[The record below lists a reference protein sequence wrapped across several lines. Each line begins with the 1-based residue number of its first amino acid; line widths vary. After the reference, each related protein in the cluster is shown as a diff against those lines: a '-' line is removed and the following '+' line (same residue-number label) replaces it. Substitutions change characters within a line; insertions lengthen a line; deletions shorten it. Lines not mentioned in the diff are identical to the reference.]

1 MEPLLSVENLRTY
14 FYLSRGV
21 VKAVDGVSFNIMRDE
36 VFSLVGETGCG
47 KSVTALSILRLIGPP
62 GKIVSGKVMFEGRNL
77 LELSEADMRKIRGKE
92 IAMIFQ
98 NPMTSLNPI
107 LTVGFQIGEP
117 LMAHFG
123 EDKKSAI
130 SKAIKLIRRV
140 KIPDPD
146 IRARYYPHQFS
157 GGMRQRAL
165 IAMMIS
171 CRPKLLIADEPTTAL
186 DVTIQAQILDLL
198 MELKKDY
205 KTSMLMI
212 THDFGVVAEMSD
224 RVGVMYLGNIVEM
237 GEVEEVFKNP
247 LHPYTKGLIACL
259 PLKPERKKK
268 LEHIPGV
275 LPSPINPPRGC
286 KFHPRCKYAMDICRK
301 KPPETIDLGGH
312 IVACHMYS
320 R

>member
-146 IRARYYPHQFS
+146 IRARYYPHQFLS
-157 GGMRQRAL
+157 L
-165 IAMMIS
+165 I
-171 CRPKLLIADEPTTAL
+171 
-186 DVTIQAQILDLL
+186 
-198 MELKKDY
+198 
-205 KTSMLMI
+205 
-212 THDFGVVAEMSD
+212 
-224 RVGVMYLGNIVEM
+224 
-237 GEVEEVFKNP
+237 
-247 LHPYTKGLIACL
+247 
-259 PLKPERKKK
+259 
-268 LEHIPGV
+268 HI
-275 LPSPINPPRGC
+275 
-286 KFHPRCKYAMDICRK
+286 
-301 KPPETIDLGGH
+301 
-312 IVACHMYS
+312 
-320 R
+320 